1 MTSMRSPAPGLP
13 AAATAARAALRR
25 SAAWAIAVAAV
36 GLAALAGWA
45 GTAAPWAGLSPW
57 FAPKALAVYTGAALL
72 LWLALH
78 AHAPHPR
85 FGPANGITL
94 GRLALVALL
103 AAAVGEP
110 VADAAAFG
118 WWVLAVAT
126 LAASLDAVD
135 GPIARRRREASAFG
149 ARFDMET
156 DALLVMVLSALALH
170 LDKAGAWV
178 LAAGAMRYVFVAAA
192 WVWPWLAAPLPE
204 RWRRKAVCVLQIV
217 SLILCLCPW
226 LPQPLSAVIAAAG
239 LAALTVSFLL
249 DVVWLARH
257 AQHQPESRA

>member
-1 MTSMRSPAPGLP
+1 MRPSPSAL
-13 AAATAARAALRR
+13 AAQAAGPTPPDAALRR
-25 SAAWAIAVAAV
+25 SAAR
-36 GLAALAGWA
+36 ALAGA
-45 GTAAPWAGLSPW
+45 VLGLAVLAGLGASAASGSGLTGW
-57 FAPKALAVYTGAALL
+57 FAGKALVVFGGAVVFM
-72 LWLALH
+72 WLGLP

-110 VADAAAFG
+110 VVNADAFG
-118 WWVLAVAT
+118 WAVLGVAT
-126 LAASLDAVD
+126 VAASLDAVD
-135 GPIARRRREASAFG
+135 GPIARRRHEASPFG

-192 WVWPWLAAPLPE
+192 WIWPWLAAPLPE
-204 RWRRKAVCVLQIV
+204 RYRRKVVCVVQIV

-226 LPQPLSAVIAAAG
+226 LPQPLSAAVAAVG

-257 AQHQPESRA
+257 AQPQPESRA